1 MDECDTEMM
10 GLMERGF
17 LYSNNI
23 FVIIVVMSAKNVNN
37 FKSFAT
43 QYSIIPMCWQPS
55 RAVEIRAFSKNCKN
69 SEIFNSL
76 SLFFRRIPWI

>member
-23 FVIIVVMSAKNVNN
+23 IVIIVVMSAKIVNK
-37 FKSFAT
+37 FKSFAA
-43 QYSIIPMCWQPS
+43 Q
-55 RAVEIRAFSKNCKN
+55 
-69 SEIFNSL
+69 
-76 SLFFRRIPWI
+76 